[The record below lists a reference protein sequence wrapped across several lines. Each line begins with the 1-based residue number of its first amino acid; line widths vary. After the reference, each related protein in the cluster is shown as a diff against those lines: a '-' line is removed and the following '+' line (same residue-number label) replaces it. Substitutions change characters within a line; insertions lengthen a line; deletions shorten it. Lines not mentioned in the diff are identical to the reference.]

1 MQRVGHQHAVEVM
14 KVKRSREVRD
24 SYVESAF
31 QTAYRTSV
39 FVDRGDVRIR
49 PNKLRE
55 RESEGTG
62 PCTKVGPA
70 TPRIGDS
77 ISNQIY

>member
-1 MQRVGHQHAVEVM
+1 M
-14 KVKRSREVRD
+14 KIKRSREVGD
-24 SYVESAF
+24 AYVKSAF

-70 TPRIGDS
+70 TSRF
-77 ISNQIY
+77 SNAVSNERY